1 LALDIEENMMKN
13 NLKILT
19 VASLVSL
26 SLGVSAT
33 TETLTGTFTTI
44 KDVSIIENQQL
55 LLTGLNLANTS
66 ACDLEA
72 STDGTGTDYVGD
84 AAMAIG
90 SANANAP
97 GAAIATMGGVGCLA
111 STTGGQFGLYEI
123 DGAAGATVTVTVTD
137 GASTDVSIN
146 PAGCV
151 ANYVAGVDGDSCTIV
166 EDGTPAVVRLAGATD
181 TGSLG
186 EGTPV
191 VGKSII
197 ALGATAIALVDLT
210 AETDYDVDFTIDV
223 TY

>member
-1 LALDIEENMMKN
+1 LALDIEEYMMKN

-44 KDVSIIENQQL
+44 KDVSIAENQQL
-55 LLTGLNLANTS
+55 LLTGLNLATNS
-66 ACDLEA
+66 QCDLEA
-72 STDGTGTDYVGD
+72 STDGTGTDYIGD
-84 AAMAIG
+84 AALAIG
-90 SANANAP
+90 SGNANAA
-97 GAAIATMGGVGCLA
+97 GAAITTMGGAGCLA
-111 STTGGQFGLYEI
+111 STTGQFGLYEI

-151 ANYVAGVDGDSCTIV
+151 ANYVAGVDGDACTIV
-166 EDGTPAVVRLAGATD
+166 EQGTPAIVRLAGATD

-210 AETDYDVDFTIDV
+210 AETDYDVDFTIDI